1 MKKILIFIFVI
12 IFCNINAQNVSKT
25 SFREEMLNG
34 KIKIIKQKIY
44 KDDNVDTMQYCFND
58 LGLLIHEVNYREQ
71 TFYYYNSNNQ
81 IIKSI
86 SNYLGYGG
94 IESSSSEYIYDD
106 GKLIKYI
113 LKYPPSTAK
122 ITHFYDYFI
131 THYKYN
137 NNNQLVEVLKF
148 NKLKKSKKETF
159 SEHFK
164 YQYDSCGNRIIEEKF
179 DSNGNKFE
187 MIEKKYMN
195 NILMESF
202 TWMAFEGEDL
212 YLKSIY
218 LYDENGNLESHIEIV
233 YMYGSKSDI
242 VAQST
247 TSYFYDDQQR
257 LIKVIEPWH
266 PNNKITTYSDFD
278 LNDNWLQKNIIDNNG
293 KVEKTIREIEYFN
306 E

>member
-1 MKKILIFIFVI
+1 VI
-12 IFCNINAQNVSKT
+12 IFNNINAQNVSKT

-34 KIKIIKQKIY
+34 KIKTIKQKIY
-44 KDDNVDTMQYCFND
+44 KDGEVDTMLYIFND
-58 LGLLIHEVNYREQ
+58 LGLLIEEVQFREH
-71 TFYYYNSNNQ
+71 TFFFYNSKNQ
-81 IIKSI
+81 KIKSI
-86 SNYLGYGG
+86 SNYLEYGG
-94 IESSSSEYIYDD
+94 IESSSSEYIYED

-137 NNNQLVEVLKF
+137 NNNELEEVLKF
-148 NKLKKSKKETF
+148 DKLKKSKKETF
-159 SEHFK
+159 SEHYK
-164 YQYDSCGNRIIEEKF
+164 YQYDSCGNRIIEEEF
-179 DSNGNKFE
+179 DSNGKKIK
-187 MIEKKYMN
+187 MIEKKYIN

-212 YLKSIY
+212 YLKSIN
-218 LYDENGNLESHIEIV
+218 LYDENENLESHIEIV
-233 YMYGSKSDI
+233 YMYGSTTDI
-242 VAQST
+242 AARST

-266 PNNKITTYSDFD
+266 PNNKTTTYSYFD